1 MKGVGRTILQ
11 LLCLSNAFQV
21 WLMAIGT
28 IAIVTGLSARAG
40 GWYPAAADLWSV
52 LTILGLV
59 TAVAAPLVLTPLLF
73 RAISA
78 PRSVGLIPHGRL
90 QLLLGALASQL
101 LLCLFIGL
109 VTATL
114 LSVGTAGHEA
124 PGATAAAILAQVTAI
139 SFGCLTLHFIGFFWT
154 SRSKLSALW
163 LVGCAI
169 WPRLVLVAIAPRHL
183 GDLIATSPALGAWL
197 ATCLLAWLGFG
208 LVYVRVRRIAALFGG
223 SSGSGTSPVPALVSH
238 HTHAR
243 QTQRYSEQQA
253 LRLLLLGSARKP
265 GMQSAVLLTAA
276 LLVIALS
283 LLVTSGRISARGWL
297 LPIAGAS
304 LLASTIPGIFAGW
317 MTLRARMLWLTS
329 SLGRLELFRAAELRS
344 WRIVGIVA
352 AIALGIELPLLVLSV
367 NAAPAAMRLVG
378 ILAMPLITG
387 AAFVYVSLMGMPERR
402 LIYAL
407 VSVACVAVI
416 GADFLCLIATTT
428 SWLPMLLAAQVILL
442 PALRTIAQRRW
453 QRMDWLI
460 NKPTNSLLKVI

>member
-1 MKGVGRTILQ
+1 M
-11 LLCLSNAFQV
+11 
-21 WLMAIGT
+21 
-28 IAIVTGLSARAG
+28 
-40 GWYPAAADLWSV
+40 PAK
-52 LTILGLV
+52 
-59 TAVAAPLVLTPLLF
+59 
-73 RAISA
+73 
-78 PRSVGLIPHGRL
+78 H
-90 QLLLGALASQL
+90 
-101 LLCLFIGL
+101 
-109 VTATL
+109 
-114 LSVGTAGHEA
+114 
-124 PGATAAAILAQVTAI
+124 
-139 SFGCLTLHFIGFFWT
+139 
-154 SRSKLSALW
+154 
-163 LVGCAI
+163 
-169 WPRLVLVAIAPRHL
+169 
-183 GDLIATSPALGAWL
+183 
-197 ATCLLAWLGFG
+197 
-208 LVYVRVRRIAALFGG
+208 
-223 SSGSGTSPVPALVSH
+223 
-238 HTHAR
+238 
-243 QTQRYSEQQA
+243 QRYSEQQA

-460 NKPTNSLLKVI
+460 NKRRIHC